1 MSASISVEE
10 ERGTY
15 IRSPYHPH
23 NGYYAG
29 AFSREQASRPH
40 ASSQVLTLPRS

>member
-1 MSASISVEE
+1 MPASISVEE

-29 AFSREQASRPH
+29 EFSREQASRPL
-40 ASSQVLTLPRS
+40 ASSRVLTLPRS